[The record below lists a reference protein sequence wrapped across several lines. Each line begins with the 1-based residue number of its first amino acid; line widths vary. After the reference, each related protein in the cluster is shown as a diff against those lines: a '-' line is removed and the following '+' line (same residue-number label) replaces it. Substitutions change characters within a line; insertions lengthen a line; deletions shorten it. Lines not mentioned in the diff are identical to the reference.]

1 MPKWNVS
8 IAEETDRAVRSYLAR
23 TGMKKGDLSAFVE
36 DAVQGEM
43 LRRGIQTLKEKNPD
57 LSDADARELV
67 ENLSAIE
74 RGMDDVRAGRVQPM
88 KRALQEIAG
97 ELGLRLEQ

>member
-8 IAEETDRAVRSYLAR
+8 IAEETDRAVRSFLAR

-43 LRRGIQTLKEKNPD
+43 LKR
-57 LSDADARELV
+57 AARELQDKDP
-67 ENLSAIE
+67 NLTDEDAQELAASLAAIE
-74 RGMDDVRAGRVQPM
+74 RGMNDVRAGRGQPM
-88 KRALQEIAG
+88 KKALREIAAD
-97 ELGLRLEQ
+97 LGLKLDR